1 MNSYPGSVRSP
12 ESIHSDVS
20 VILSEAKNL
29 VQSVFSVILSVFS
42 VILSEAKNLGRKA
55 GQDPGA
61 VLQILHSA

>member
-29 VQSVFSVILSVFS
+29 VQSVFSVILS
-42 VILSEAKNLGRKA
+42 EAKNLGRKT
-55 GQDPGA
+55 GQDPGE